1 MYLIIFGSIVGFS
14 AYVWLARNVETVLAS
29 TYSYVNPV
37 VAIALAA
44 LILHEPLTWHTV
56 LGAVVIVLG
65 VTLMMTQLRPK
76 SALE

>member
-1 MYLIIFGSIVGFS
+1 M
-14 AYVWLARNVETVLAS
+14 
-29 TYSYVNPV
+29 
-37 VAIALAA
+37 AIALAA